1 MSHRTQITL
10 TDVQY
15 ERLRRESE
23 RTGLAIAE
31 LVRRSLDETFP
42 QSTHD
47 EFIDSLDKVFGIW
60 AERDIDHVEY
70 VKQFRPGLGQKFAEM
85 S

>member
-10 TDVQY
+10 TDKQY
-15 ERLRRESE
+15 ERLLTESE
-23 RTGLAIAE
+23 RSGLSIAE
-31 LVRRSLDETFP
+31 LVRRALDESIP

-47 EFIDSLDKVFGIW
+47 EFILSLDKVFGIW
-60 AERDIDHVEY
+60 ADRELDPIAY
-70 VKQFRPGLGQKFAEM
+70 VKRFRPGLGKKFAEM